1 MRFDLLA
8 NETLYRGFFSLQQY
22 RLRFEYFDGSW
33 SEPIEREIFERGH
46 AVAVLPYDPERG
58 EVVLIE
64 QFRPGALDAPT
75 GPWLAEIVAG
85 MIEPGESAEDVARRE
100 SDEEAGLA
108 IDELYPLTRYWV
120 SPGGTTESI
129 YLFLARVNTAEIDRD
144 GDGLVDGRFG
154 LDYEHEDI
162 RVRVVPIE
170 QALADVEGGRIVAAA
185 PVIALLWLD
194 RLRLQGKL

>member
-8 NETLYRGFFSLQQY
+8 NETLYRGFFSLQRY
-22 RLRFEYFDGSW
+22 RLRFEHFDGSW

-46 AVAVLPYDPERG
+46 AVAVLPFDPDRG

-64 QFRPGALDAPT
+64 QFRPGALDAPS

-85 MIEPGESAEDVARRE
+85 MIEPGEAAEDVARRE
-100 SDEEAGLA
+100 SQEEAGLA
-108 IDELYPLTRYWV
+108 FDQLYPLTRYWV
-120 SPGGTTESI
+120 SPGGSTESI
-129 YLFLARVNTAEIDRD
+129 YLFLARLDTAGIERD
-144 GDGLVDGRFG
+144 ADGLVEGSFG
-154 LDYEHEDI
+154 LDHEHEDI

-170 QALADVEGGRIVAAA
+170 QAVADVEAGRIVAAA

>member
-8 NETLYRGFFSLQQY
+8 NETLYRGFFSLQRY
-22 RLRFEYFDGSW
+22 RLRFEQYDGSW

-46 AVAVLPYDPERG
+46 AVAVLPYDSERG

-108 IDELYPLTRYWV
+108 IDKLYPLTRYWV

-129 YLFLARVNTAEIDRD
+129 YLFLARVDTARIDRD
-144 GDGLVDGRFG
+144 RNGLVDGRFG
-154 LDYEHEDI
+154 LDHEHEDI

-194 RLRLQGKL
+194 RLRAQGKL

>member
-8 NETLYRGFFSLQQY
+8 NETLYRGFFSLQRY

-129 YLFLARVNTAEIDRD
+129 YLFLARVDTSRIACDV
-144 GDGLVDGRFG
+144 DGLVDGQFG
-154 LDYEHEDI
+154 LDHEHEDI
-162 RVRVVPIE
+162 RVRVVPID
-170 QALADVEGGRIVAAA
+170 QAVADVEGGRIVAAA

>member
-8 NETLYRGFFSLQQY
+8 NETLYQGFFSLHRY
-22 RLRFEYFDGSW
+22 RLRFEHFDGRW
-33 SEPIEREIFERGH
+33 SEPVEREIFERGH

-129 YLFLARVNTAEIDRD
+129 YLFLARVDTGTIERD

-154 LDYEHEDI
+154 LVHEHEDI
-162 RVRVVPIE
+162 RVRVVPID
-170 QALADVEGGRIVAAA
+170 QALADVEAGRIVAAA

-194 RLRLQGKL
+194 RLRLKGGL

>member
-1 MRFDLLA
+1 MRFDLLT
-8 NETLYRGFFSLQQY
+8 NETLYRGFFSLQRY

-108 IDELYPLTRYWV
+108 INELYPLTRYWV

-129 YLFLARVNTAEIDRD
+129 YLFLVRVNTAQIDRD
-144 GDGLVDGRFG
+144 GDGRVDGQFG
-154 LDYEHEDI
+154 LDHEHEDI

-170 QALADVEGGRIVAAA
+170 QAVADVEGGRIVAAA

>member
-8 NETLYRGFFSLQQY
+8 NETLYRGFFSLQRY

-85 MIEPGESAEDVARRE
+85 MIEPGESAEEVAHRE

-108 IDELYPLTRYWV
+108 IDELCPLTRYWV

-129 YLFLARVNTAEIDRD
+129 YLFLGRVDTSRIERD
-144 GDGLVDGRFG
+144 ADGVVEGQFG
-154 LDYEHEDI
+154 LDHEHEDI
-162 RVRVVPIE
+162 RVRVVPID
-170 QALADVEGGRIVAAA
+170 QAVADVEGGRIVAAA

>member
-8 NETLYRGFFSLQQY
+8 NETLYRGFFSLQRY

-85 MIEPGESAEDVARRE
+85 MVEPGESAEDVARRE

-154 LDYEHEDI
+154 LDHEHEDI

-194 RLRLQGKL
+194 RLRLQAKL

>member
-8 NETLYRGFFSLQQY
+8 NETLYRGFFSLQRY
-22 RLRFEYFDGSW
+22 RLRFEHFDGSW

-46 AVAVLPYDPERG
+46 AAAVLPYDPERG

-64 QFRPGALDAPT
+64 QFRPGALEAPT

-85 MIEPGESAEDVARRE
+85 MIEPGESARDVARRE
-100 SDEEAGLA
+100 SEEEAGLV
-108 IDELYPLTRYWV
+108 IDELFPLTRYWV
-120 SPGGTTESI
+120 SPGGTTEST
-129 YLFLARVNTAEIDRD
+129 YLFLARVDTSGIECDEEGQVERQ
-144 GDGLVDGRFG
+144 FG
-154 LDYEHEDI
+154 LDHEHEDI
-162 RVRVVPIE
+162 RVRVVPID
-170 QALADVEGGRIVAAA
+170 QAVADVEGGRIIAAA

>member
-8 NETLYRGFFSLQQY
+8 NETLYRGFFSLQRY

-75 GPWLAEIVAG
+75 GPWLVEIVAG

-129 YLFLARVNTAEIDRD
+129 YLFLARVDTAQIDRD
-144 GDGLVDGRFG
+144 GDGRVDGQFG
-154 LDYEHEDI
+154 LDHEHEDI

-170 QALADVEGGRIVAAA
+170 QAVADVEGGRIVAAA

>member
-8 NETLYRGFFSLQQY
+8 NETLYQGFFSLHRY
-22 RLRFEYFDGSW
+22 RLRFEHFDGRW
-33 SEPIEREIFERGH
+33 SEPVEREIFERGH

-129 YLFLARVNTAEIDRD
+129 YLFLARVDTGSLERD
-144 GDGLVDGRFG
+144 GDGLVDGRSG
-154 LDYEHEDI
+154 LVHEHGDI
-162 RVRVVPIE
+162 RVRVVPID
-170 QALADVEGGRIVAAA
+170 QALADVEAGRIVAAA

-194 RLRLQGKL
+194 RLRLKGGL